1 MAETIYR
8 QRLLDSLLDDVL
20 RELPGVLLVG
30 PRAAG
35 KTTTIGRRARTIV
48 DLSATAQAAA
58 FEADADA
65 ALRGLE
71 EPVLLDEWQQVPAV
85 LGAVRRA
92 IDAAPRPGRFLLT
105 GSVRAELDAEV
116 WPGTGRVIRLA
127 MFPMAIREQLGD
139 AESTPFLDKVAAGEE
154 LIVPSESPDLRGY
167 VDLAL
172 RSGFPVPA
180 LRLTDQRR
188 QLALE
193 SYLEHLLT
201 HDVEQLEQR
210 PTKRRDPQRLRRYF
224 EAYALNSSGVL
235 DHKTIYDAAQI
246 DRSTANTYEALLTDL
261 FIVDQVPAWSSNRL
275 KRLVRQ
281 PKRYVVDAAL
291 IGAALRLDAHGILFD
306 RDLLGRV
313 LDTFVAAQ
321 LRAELPVSSTRPRLF
336 HLRTEQGRH
345 EIDLLAELGGQRLI
359 ALEIKATAAPGEG
372 DAKHLVW
379 LRDEL
384 RDRVVAGIVLH
395 TGPRIYELGERIVPA
410 PVSTLGGTQ
419 PASGPEDVP

>member
-1 MAETIYR
+1 
-8 QRLLDSLLDDVL
+8 
-20 RELPGVLLVG
+20 
-30 PRAAG
+30 
-35 KTTTIGRRARTIV
+35 
-48 DLSATAQAAA
+48 
-58 FEADADA
+58 
-65 ALRGLE
+65 
-71 EPVLLDEWQQVPAV
+71 
-85 LGAVRRA
+85 
-92 IDAAPRPGRFLLT
+92 
-105 GSVRAELDAEV
+105 
-116 WPGTGRVIRLA
+116 
-127 MFPMAIREQLGD
+127 
-139 AESTPFLDKVAAGEE
+139 
-154 LIVPSESPDLRGY
+154 
-167 VDLAL
+167 
-172 RSGFPVPA
+172 
-180 LRLTDQRR
+180 
-188 QLALE
+188 
-193 SYLEHLLT
+193 
-201 HDVEQLEQR
+201 
-210 PTKRRDPQRLRRYF
+210 
-224 EAYALNSSGVL
+224 
-235 DHKTIYDAAQI
+235 
-246 DRSTANTYEALLTDL
+246 LLTDL

-395 TGPRIYELGERIVPA
+395 TGPRIYELGERIVAA
-410 PVSTLGGTQ
+410 PISTLWATQ
-419 PASGPEDVP
+419 HASGPKTILGV